1 MLSDIFE
8 NSPIFPFPKRLRCRS
23 SDFKFDF
30 FVCHSHKDSDWVHN
44 MLLRHLESTFD
55 EQDIA
60 FKGCIADRDFT
71 PGFSVLNNIVEAICR
86 SYKVIL
92 VLTNHFISSQW
103 CNCEADEAIMR
114 SLRLNEVQDQDSNS
128 SCVIPVLLE
137 ECKIPIKLQ
146 HLTYSDMTI
155 KQDFVSEMKRLK
167 RALLP
172 EVQ

>member
-1 MLSDIFE
+1 MY
-8 NSPIFPFPKRLRCRS
+8 KT
-23 SDFKFDF
+23 
-30 FVCHSHKDSDWVHN
+30 N
-44 MLLRHLESTFD
+44 MLIPCS
-55 EQDIA
+55 IA
-60 FKGCIADRDFT
+60 CFTSLPFFFSGCIADRDFT
-71 PGFSVLNNIVEAICR
+71 PGVSVFDNIVEAIHS
-86 SYKVIL
+86 SYKIIL
-92 VLTNHFISSQW
+92 VLTDHFVSSQW
-103 CNCEADEAIMR
+103 CQYEADHAIIR

>member
-1 MLSDIFE
+1 
-8 NSPIFPFPKRLRCRS
+8 
-23 SDFKFDF
+23 
-30 FVCHSHKDSDWVHN
+30 
-44 MLLRHLESTFD
+44 MLLPCS
-55 EQDIA
+55 IA
-60 FKGCIADRDFT
+60 FFTCLPFSLSGCIADRDFT
-71 PGFSVLNNIVEAICR
+71 PGLSVLDNIVEAIR
-86 SYKVIL
+86 SSYKVIL
-92 VLTNHFISSQW
+92 VLTDHFVSSQW
-103 CNCEADEAIMR
+103 CKYEADQAIIR

-128 SCVIPVLLE
+128 SCVIPVLLDLE